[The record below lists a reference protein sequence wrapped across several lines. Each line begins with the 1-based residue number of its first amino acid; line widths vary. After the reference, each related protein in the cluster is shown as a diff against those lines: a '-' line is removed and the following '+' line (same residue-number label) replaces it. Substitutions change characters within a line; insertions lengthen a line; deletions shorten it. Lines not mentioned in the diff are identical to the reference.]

1 MEYSPHIAYDL
12 KMTQEETNAYQLLSY
27 YIKMR
32 KRIFPDYRHGKTI
45 KDVKNIRKSILFK
58 HMLKFL
64 KSNNHRFDI
73 FHSTLFIRAQLEI
86 MKKIQNDGNK
96 PLIEVNMLHGLKADS
111 RWELWKKW
119 VREKNNISQIN
130 YIVVE
135 SNLICDFEKTKKE
148 ICNMLNNNIN
158 LESFLANSSTILKL
172 AILKKI
178 SPIYVNCSE
187 WVKQLPEQI
196 KTDLNDLCNLDN
208 LKDFNLENAMKL
220 YKKYFDY
227 EINKS

>member
-1 MEYSPHIAYDL
+1 
-12 KMTQEETNAYQLLSY
+12 MTQEETAAYQLLSY

-32 KRIFPDYRHGKTI
+32 RTIFPDYRHGRTI
-45 KDVKNIRKSILFK
+45 KNVKNIRKSILFK

-64 KSNNHRFDI
+64 KENNHRFDL

-96 PLIEVNMLHGLKADS
+96 PLVEVNMLHGPQADR

-119 VREKNNISQIN
+119 VKERNNVSQIN
-130 YIVVE
+130 YVFVE
-135 SNLICDFEKTKKE
+135 SNIVCDFEKTKKE
-148 ICNMLNNNIN
+148 ICNMLNNEIDFNN
-158 LESFLANSSTILKL
+158 YAAHASTILKL

-178 SPIYVNCSE
+178 SPIYVICSE

-196 KTDLNDLCNLDN
+196 KNDLNDLCNLDN
-208 LKDFNLENAMKL
+208 FKDFNLENAINL
-220 YKKYFDY
+220 YKKYFGY